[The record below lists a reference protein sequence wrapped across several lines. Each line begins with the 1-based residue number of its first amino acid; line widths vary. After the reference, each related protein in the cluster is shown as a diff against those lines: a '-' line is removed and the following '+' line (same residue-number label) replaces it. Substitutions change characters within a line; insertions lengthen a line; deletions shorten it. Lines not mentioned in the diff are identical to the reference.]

1 MFSVSRGWDK
11 QRLGL
16 QHWNLQTG
24 TPLSPFQLSQYM
36 CLSSDLQNEGDY
48 VLLLQGIK
56 FSLIYYI
63 AKAINQIQLFIQPP
77 TVQRPKI
84 GTPFQIILHF
94 IHLFSQKDY
103 LQLYHHSLRAGT
115 CQKHR
120 GYENRNTFPIPDF
133 AHNILPFYTQLC
145 FCFVFRFIYVYL
157 LIYAFSIIL
166 FHISLLIKI

>member
-1 MFSVSRGWDK
+1 MFLVSRVWDK

-16 QHWNLQTG
+16 FHWNLQRG

-48 VLLLQGIK
+48 GLLLQGIK

-103 LQLYHHSLRAGT
+103 LQLYHSLRAGT

-133 AHNILPFYTQLC
+133 AHSTLSFYTQLC
-145 FCFVFRFIYVYL
+145 FCFVFRHIYVYL
-157 LIYAFSIIL
+157 LIYVFSIIV
-166 FHISLLIKI
+166 FTYHC

>member
-1 MFSVSRGWDK
+1 MFLVSRAWDK

-16 QHWNLQTG
+16 FHWNLQRG

-48 VLLLQGIK
+48 GLLLQGIK

-103 LQLYHHSLRAGT
+103 LQLYHSLREGT

-120 GYENRNTFPIPDF
+120 GYENRNTFPISDF
-133 AHNILPFYTQLC
+133 AHSTLSFYTQLC
-145 FCFVFRFIYVYL
+145 FCFVFRHIYVYL
-157 LIYAFSIIL
+157 LIYVFSIIV
-166 FHISLLIKI
+166 FTYHC